1 MNQFDPVL
9 QFADRAATLAQNGHP
24 VDKIE
29 LLVLGGTWE
38 SYPTPYRTEFIRD
51 LFFAANTFLDRAP
64 RQRLGLAEEQRRN
77 ETASVKIIGLTL
89 ETRPDT
95 IDAAAL
101 RRLREYGCTRVQLG
115 LQHTDDAILKKI
127 NRGCTNADASR
138 AIRLLKDAC
147 FKVDIHLMPN
157 LPGASPAADAAM
169 FDAVLEDP
177 ALQVDQWKIYPCEIV
192 PWTVI
197 ERWHKDGKHAPY
209 DDAALEEVLV
219 AAKARV
225 KPWVRLNRVRRDIP
239 LQCPRPPGAVKRP

>member
-1 MNQFDPVL
+1 MERHNLSDVFSHVNL
-9 QFADRAATLAQNGHP
+9 RFAQ
-24 VDKIE
+24 IE

-38 SYPTPYRTEFIRD
+38 SYPMPYQTEFLRD
-51 LFFAANTFLDRAP
+51 LFYAANTFLDRAP
-64 RQRLGLAEEQRRN
+64 RQRLDLAEEQRRN

-89 ETRPDT
+89 GAPLRSRRHAAGFVGVCGERMRQCTETRPDT

-127 NRGCTNADASR
+127 NRGCTNSDASR

-157 LPGASPAADAAM
+157 LPGASPAADATM

-177 ALQVDQWKIYPCEIV
+177 ALQADQVWHCGTWGGPPSV
-192 PWTVI
+192 P
-197 ERWHKDGKHAPY
+197 RA
-209 DDAALEEVLV
+209 
-219 AAKARV
+219 
-225 KPWVRLNRVRRDIP
+225 
-239 LQCPRPPGAVKRP
+239 CPPRSSWA